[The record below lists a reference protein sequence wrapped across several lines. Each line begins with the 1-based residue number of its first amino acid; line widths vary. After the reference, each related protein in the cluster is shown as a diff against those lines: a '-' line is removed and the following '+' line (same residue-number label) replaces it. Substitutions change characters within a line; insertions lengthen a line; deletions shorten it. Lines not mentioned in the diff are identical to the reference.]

1 LINVQQSLPRLLTLL
16 SFGCFPRPFY
26 QVNEL
31 NGRRQPR
38 LFVLLSDILIYA
50 TPRKRRPLRPGFSG
64 LRERRKQA
72 RVTPRLTTV
81 GRCRPLQDIHKVGAG
96 QSSLYRHGTSHG
108 VWFRRRMR
116 RGFAY
121 PPFERAWLDSVAR
134 PNPSQA
140 HECPVD
146 LLASRNVRFTCIS
159 VYPLHHCQIQPHF
172 PLDSKQTDF
181 VERSYSHLMFID
193 DKPVGRSSEHRTH
206 LTFNANMDDTVVSRT
221 CAVMPSH
228 TRDCVYPSTPM
239 SLDLG
244 CLSLE
249 RNAFTVTCRDASFT
263 VDFDDR
269 STAENWVLSLD
280 TAINAVRMARQSLR
294 KASSAKRPMPV
305 ADFVSYE
312 HWLWRT
318 DHPAPNP
325 PNSIQSRACTL
336 TESLGLHERNGLS
349 GWLDSGRRLINSCHW
364 LTSPFTN
371 LRDNGKAYVI
381 DSVDAVPRSRLSCL
395 RSKSCSPLNSCMSNE
410 RTQSEL
416 FCPPYK
422 QNSVQLIGVRT
433 QNGEQRDLPA
443 LQWSELGYDSFDEC
457 SPTFASLPAADNRES
472 LQHSGPSSPFHPG
485 QLDSSG
491 IASGCS
497 ISTRT
502 YASVVD
508 HDISSQPVVSSA
520 RNQCKK

>member
-1 LINVQQSLPRLLTLL
+1 MLNSLIILSYIQSIIAHILLHFDLHVPRVILDVNWAVQFTVERSHNRSSGTLSLATALSLHSIVSSFFHFSPNRLINVQQSLPHLLTLL

-206 LTFNANMDDTVVSRT
+206 LTCESHFPFNFRCLYRSVNVYLVKRIVPLPLCVS
-221 CAVMPSH
+221 
-228 TRDCVYPSTPM
+228 
-239 SLDLG
+239 
-244 CLSLE
+244 
-249 RNAFTVTCRDASFT
+249 
-263 VDFDDR
+263 
-269 STAENWVLSLD
+269 
-280 TAINAVRMARQSLR
+280 
-294 KASSAKRPMPV
+294 
-305 ADFVSYE
+305 
-312 HWLWRT
+312 
-318 DHPAPNP
+318 
-325 PNSIQSRACTL
+325 
-336 TESLGLHERNGLS
+336 
-349 GWLDSGRRLINSCHW
+349 
-364 LTSPFTN
+364 
-371 LRDNGKAYVI
+371 
-381 DSVDAVPRSRLSCL
+381 
-395 RSKSCSPLNSCMSNE
+395 
-410 RTQSEL
+410 
-416 FCPPYK
+416 
-422 QNSVQLIGVRT
+422 
-433 QNGEQRDLPA
+433 
-443 LQWSELGYDSFDEC
+443 
-457 SPTFASLPAADNRES
+457 
-472 LQHSGPSSPFHPG
+472 
-485 QLDSSG
+485 
-491 IASGCS
+491 
-497 ISTRT
+497 
-502 YASVVD
+502 
-508 HDISSQPVVSSA
+508 
-520 RNQCKK
+520 